1 MAEHP
6 VGQLY
11 EVDAVLASGVSV
23 KFQTAVWPQT
33 IYVRGL
39 KRL

>member
-6 VGQLY
+6 VGWLY
-11 EVDAVLASGVSV
+11 EVEAVLASDVPV
-23 KFQTAVWPQT
+23 KFQTAMWPQT
-33 IYVRGL
+33 IYVREL